1 VNGLE
6 HALTELGRELA
17 VPAAPDLVPAVLARI
32 ESQPAAR
39 PRTQRRRWVLV
50 VAVALLAM
58 LAATL
63 AIPDARSALFRV
75 LHIGGERIELVD
87 ELPEVAPDPAGTSLE
102 SALGQRV
109 TLAHARQEAGF
120 DLRELEASPD
130 RVYLDAR
137 GTVWFLYGTPQ
148 SVRLLVAQTP
158 RLGIDDDLILKK
170 LAASGTSIEEV
181 FVDGFPG
188 IYLSG
193 EPHLLLLLDEL
204 GNVVEES
211 VRLAENVLVW
221 EANGVAYRLEGNFTS
236 HEALALAETLR

>member
-1 VNGLE
+1 MNGLE

-17 VPAAPDLVPAVLARI
+17 VPVAPDLVQEVLARI

-39 PRTQRRRWVLV
+39 PQRRRWVLV
-50 VAVALLAM
+50 LAMALVAM

-75 LHIGGERIELVD
+75 LHIGGERIELVY
-87 ELPEVAPDPAGTSLE
+87 ELPEVAPDPAGTNLE

-120 DLRELEASPD
+120 DLRDLAAASPD

-158 RLGIDDDLILKK
+158 RLGIDDNLILKK

-221 EANGVAYRLEGNFTS
+221 EANGIAYRLEGDFTS
-236 HEALALAETLR
+236 DEALALAESLR

>member
-1 VNGLE
+1 MNGLE
-6 HALTELGRELA
+6 RELQALGRELA
-17 VPAAPDLVPAVLARI
+17 VPAAPDLVSTVLARI
-32 ESQPAAR
+32 DLQPTAR
-39 PRTQRRRWVLV
+39 PQRRRWVLA
-50 VAVALLAM
+50 VAVVLIAV

-87 ELPEVAPDPAGTSLE
+87 ELPEVAPDPAGLNLE

-109 TLAHARQEAGF
+109 TLAEARQEAGF
-120 DLRELEASPD
+120 DIRELDTAPD

-148 SVRLLVAQTP
+148 SVRLLIAQTP
-158 RLGIDDDLILKK
+158 RLGVDDDLILKK
-170 LAASGTSIEEV
+170 LAAPGTRIEEV
-181 FVDGFPG
+181 SVDGLPG

-193 EPHLLLLLDEL
+193 AAHLLLLLDEF

-221 EANGVAYRLEGNFTS
+221 EANGVAYRLEGDFTS
-236 HEALALAETLR
+236 DEALALAESLR